1 MQGLKLYWI
10 LTYWKIYLTLSRDVL
25 WIRNKLTMYFCIALI
40 PLVPFIGVERYKA
53 FTSRLAEKS
62 VGRIEKHDKKSE
74 EKYTELAERAEKY
87 INEVKAKNKLDK

>member
-40 PLVPFIGVERYKA
+40 PLVPFIGMERYKS
-53 FTSRLAEKS
+53 FTSKLAEKS
-62 VGRIEKHDKKSE
+62 VGRIEKHDVKAE
-74 EKYTELAERAEKY
+74 AKYTELAERAEKY
-87 INEVKAKNKLDK
+87 IKRMEAKNKLDK

>member
-40 PLVPFIGVERYKA
+40 PSVPFVGVERYKT
-53 FTSRLAEKS
+53 FTSKLATKS
-62 VGRIEKHDKKSE
+62 VGRIEKHDQKAE
-74 EKYTELAERAEKY
+74 EKYTELAERAERY
-87 INEVKAKNKLDK
+87 INKMKTKNNLDK

>member
-1 MQGLKLYWI
+1 
-10 LTYWKIYLTLSRDVL
+10 
-25 WIRNKLTMYFCIALI
+25 MYFCIALI
-40 PLVPFIGVERYKA
+40 PLVPFIGVERYKT

-87 INEVKAKNKLDK
+87 IKMMNKKNKLDK

>member
-40 PLVPFIGVERYKA
+40 PSVPFVGVERYKT
-53 FTSRLAEKS
+53 FTSKLATKS
-62 VGRIEKHDKKSE
+62 VGRIEKHDQKAE

-87 INEVKAKNKLDK
+87 IKRMEAKNKLDK